1 MFYHTALIILY
12 RPPRQLNSNH
22 SASYHGGMEI
32 CEQSLNS
39 ICQLFKVYGRDHG
52 GFQHLPMTFI
62 HIIATAT
69 SLILLKL
76 RIARLSTSTIEL
88 TQQLDQVANV
98 VNNVAKIWPAA
109 VPIQAAIED
118 ARQRI
123 VRNDTPSVDLQDTTG
138 LDWQVSAAD
147 FLRLKVSTN
156 ILFVQ
161 AIRPEFATNRK
172 SGPGWLGK

>member
-1 MFYHTALIILY
+1 
-12 RPPRQLNSNH
+12 
-22 SASYHGGMEI
+22 
-32 CEQSLNS
+32 
-39 ICQLFKVYGRDHG
+39 
-52 GFQHLPMTFI
+52 MTFI

-76 RIARLSTSTIEL
+76 RIPSLSTSTIEL
-88 TQQLDQVANV
+88 TQQLDQISNV

-118 ARQRI
+118 ARQRM
-123 VRNDTPSVDLQDTTG
+123 VRNDTQSGDVQDTTG

>member
-1 MFYHTALIILY
+1 MKSMYYHTALIILY

-22 SASYHGGMEI
+22 FASYHGGMEI

-39 ICQLFKVYGRDHG
+39 ICQLFKAYGRDHG
-52 GFQHLPMTFI
+52 DFQHLPMTFI

-76 RIARLSTSTIEL
+76 RIPSLSTSTIET
-88 TQQLDQVANV
+88 TQQLDQISNV

-123 VRNDTPSVDLQDTTG
+123 VRNDTQSIDLQDTTG

-147 FLRLKVSTN
+147 FFE
-156 ILFVQ
+156 IEG
-161 AIRPEFATNRK
+161 IY
-172 SGPGWLGK
+172 